1 MNQLIELSFFAPE
14 VAIATAAFYSMRH
27 LWATLGQRSWQRLGW
42 YAYVVLCI
50 YAIVILGF

>member
-1 MNQLIELSFFAPE
+1 MELSFFAPE
-14 VAIATAAFYSMRH
+14 VAIATAAFYSLRH

-42 YAYVVLCI
+42 YAYVALCI